1 MAMTAPPA
9 RRWVSALIAPWSV
22 LSRPLRYGSTGSSL
36 RPVPEVLTK
45 RVSNVLRRS
54 CAPGAPGWCAGR
66 GDRLTF
72 CEQLARADESR
83 MPGWLTAEDLA
94 AIAAALPGGTAAE
107 LARALG
113 RPYHAVHRAVQR
125 MR

>member
-66 GDRLTF
+66 GDRLTL
-72 CEQLARADESR
+72 CEVRLASREQSRRDNSELQYRSFKHFQLAGLTVHPASAVKRVGRAE
-83 MPGWLTAEDLA
+83 
-94 AIAAALPGGTAAE
+94 
-107 LARALG
+107 
-113 RPYHAVHRAVQR
+113 V
-125 MR
+125 